1 MLAPICLFTY
11 NRPDETRKT
20 IEALQL
26 NKLALQSELFV
37 FSDGPK
43 REEDYSKVQE
53 TRSILKTISG
63 FRKVEFLEAQENKGL
78 ANSIIDGVSR
88 VLEKYGKVI
97 VLEDDL
103 ITSSNFLDF
112 MNQALDYYETDRRIQ
127 SVNGYS
133 LKLKSNRTEVYFQQR
148 PFPWG
153 WGTWADRWN
162 REVFDKTT
170 LSDLIAEDKTL
181 LTQFK
186 KACGNDIS
194 RMLTNSL
201 NGKNDSW
208 YVRWTFD
215 HFRKQTY
222 SVFPSKSFV
231 QNIGHSSEGTHCK
244 GINPYRSEYIN
255 EQESKLSFPEFS
267 ISKKPITKEFLY
279 YFTFSNKLI
288 TRIKLL
294 PKRDGRKALFEDF
307 IYKMK
312 LR

>member
-26 NKLALQSELFV
+26 NKLALESELFV

-43 REEDYSKVQE
+43 REEDDAKVQE

-63 FRKVEFLEAQENKGL
+63 FRKVEFIEAPENKGL

-88 VLEKYGKVI
+88 ILEKYGKVI

-112 MNQALDYYETDRRIQ
+112 MNQALDYYETDRRIH

-133 LKLKSNRTEVYFQQR
+133 LKLKSNRADVYFQQR

-153 WGTWADRWN
+153 WGTWTDRWSIEIFN
-162 REVFDKTT
+162 KTK
-170 LSDLIAEDKTL
+170 LSNLITEDKTIL
-181 LTQFK
+181 PQFK
-186 KACGNDIS
+186 KACGDDIS
-194 RMLTNSL
+194 RMLMNSL

-208 YVRWTFD
+208 YVRWAFD
-215 HFRKQTY
+215 HFRKHTY

-244 GINPYRSEYIN
+244 GINPYLSQYIN
-255 EQESKLSFPEFS
+255 RQENDLSFPEFS
-267 ISKKPITKEFLY
+267 ISEKQITNEFLY
-279 YFTFSNKLI
+279 YFTFTNKLI

>member
-20 IEALQL
+20 IEALRL
-26 NKLALQSELFV
+26 NKLALQSELYV

-43 REEDYSKVQE
+43 REKDEAKVQE
-53 TRSILKTISG
+53 TRSIIKSISG
-63 FRKVEFLEAQENKGL
+63 FKKVEYVEALENKGL
-78 ANSIIDGVSR
+78 ANSIIDGVSGI
-88 VLEKYGKVI
+88 LEKYGKVI

-112 MNQALDYYETDRRIQ
+112 MNQALDCYGTDRRIQ

-133 LKLKSNRTEVYFQQR
+133 LLLKSNRAEIYFQQR

-153 WGTWADRWN
+153 WGTWSDRWN
-162 REVFDKTT
+162 KEIFDKTK
-170 LSDLIAEDKTL
+170 LSHLIAGNKTV

-186 KACGNDIS
+186 KACGDDIS
-194 RMLTNSL
+194 RMLLNSL

-208 YVRWTFD
+208 YVRWAFD
-215 HFRKQTY
+215 HFRNNSL
-222 SVFPSKSFV
+222 SVFPALSYV
-231 QNIGHSSEGTHCK
+231 QNIGHTTEGTHCK
-244 GINPYRSEYIN
+244 GINPYRSVFIQDPSYRPDFAELMVPN
-255 EQESKLSFPEFS
+255 TEL
-267 ISKKPITKEFLY
+267 TNEFLF
-279 YFTFSNKLI
+279 YFTFRHKLV

-307 IYKMK
+307 IYKLK
-312 LR
+312 RR